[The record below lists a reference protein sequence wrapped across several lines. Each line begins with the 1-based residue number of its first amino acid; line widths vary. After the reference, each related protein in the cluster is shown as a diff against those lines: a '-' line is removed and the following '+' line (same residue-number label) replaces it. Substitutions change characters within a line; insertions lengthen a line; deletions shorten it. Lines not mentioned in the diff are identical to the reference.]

1 MRRAA
6 RSAAAFPVA
15 AELDP
20 LTPAYEAMG
29 VEGYYLAHGA
39 TYRNPHEDGVRGVLT
54 MAVATWTLDLSH
66 VLDLACGSGE
76 ATLALRELGV
86 DRIDG
91 IDPFTG
97 VAYAARVGQPAEA
110 IRFEDIAAGTLAGRT
125 WSTIVCSF
133 ALHLVETS
141 RLPGLCRALADL
153 TDALVVVTPHKRP
166 TIRTG
171 WGWEPPVECKFQR
184 TRARL
189 YRRVGAESNSLG
201 GHSYD
206 LNA

>member
-1 MRRAA
+1 MRTAA
-6 RSAAAFPVA
+6 RSAAVFPVA
-15 AELDP
+15 AERDP

-39 TYRNPHEDGVRGVLT
+39 TYRNPHEDGVCGVLT

-76 ATLALRELGV
+76 ATLALRELGA

-97 VAYAARVGQPAEA
+97 VAYQARVGQPAEA
-110 IRFEDIAAGTLAGRT
+110 IRFEDIAAGALAGRT
-125 WSTIVCSF
+125 WSTVVCSF

-141 RLPGLCRALADL
+141 RLPGVCRALADI
-153 TDALVVVTPHKRP
+153 TDSLLIITPHKRP
-166 TIRTG
+166 DIRSA
-171 WGWEPPVECKFQR
+171 WGWQPPVECKFQR

-201 GHSYD
+201 WHPYD
-206 LNA
+206 LDA

>member
-29 VEGYYLAHGA
+29 VEGYYLAHGD

-76 ATLALRELGV
+76 ATLALRELGA

-97 VAYAARVGQPAEA
+97 VAYEARVGQPAESV
-110 IRFEDIAAGTLAGRT
+110 RFEDIAAAALAGRT
-125 WSTIVCSF
+125 WSTVVCRF
-133 ALHLVETS
+133 ALHLGETA

-153 TDALVVVTPHKRP
+153 TDTLVVVTPHKRP
-166 TIRTG
+166 DIRSG
-171 WGWEPPVECKFQR
+171 WGWQPPAECKFQR

-189 YRRVGAESNSLG
+189 YRRLGAESHSLG
-201 GHSYD
+201 AHSYD
-206 LNA
+206 LDA

>member
-54 MAVATWTLDLSH
+54 MAVAAWTLDLSH

-76 ATLALRELGV
+76 ATLALRELGA

-91 IDPFTG
+91 IDPFTAA
-97 VAYAARVGQPAEA
+97 AYEARVGQLAEA
-110 IRFEDIAAGTLAGRT
+110 LRFEEIAAGALAGRT
-125 WSTIVCSF
+125 WSTVVCSF

-141 RLPGLCRALADL
+141 RLPGVSRALAEI
-153 TDALVVVTPHKRP
+153 TDSLLVITPHKRP
-166 TIRTG
+166 DIRIG
-171 WGWEPPVECKFQR
+171 WGWQPPLERKFQR

-189 YRRVGAESNSLG
+189 YRRAGAESNSLG
-201 GHSYD
+201 EHSYD
-206 LNA
+206 PDA

>member
-29 VEGYYLAHGA
+29 VEGFYLAHGA
-39 TYRNPHEDGVRGVLT
+39 TYRNPHEDGVRGALT

-76 ATLALRELGV
+76 ATLALRGLGA

-97 VAYAARVGQPAEA
+97 VAYEARVGQAAESV
-110 IRFEDIAAGTLAGRT
+110 RFEDVAAGALAGRT
-125 WSTIVCSF
+125 WSTVVCSF

-141 RLPGLCRALADL
+141 RLPGLCRALAEV
-153 TDALVVVTPHKRP
+153 TDSLLVITPHKRP
-166 TIRTG
+166 DIRSG
-171 WGWEPPVECKFQR
+171 WGWESPVECKFQR

-189 YRRVGAESNSLG
+189 YRRVGAESHNLG
-201 GHSYD
+201 GLSYD
-206 LNA
+206 LDA